1 MALLAAD
8 DPSYAALLERA
19 DCTLAELQD
28 QWFRFLESDNQHRRV
43 DEWRTWWQDAG
54 VPLPDQRSDVSRT
67 YLMTWNPGREKDSPD
82 HPPPEALQD
91 IATHGSAIL
100 PWRISNLH
108 NVFVGERVFLHRQ
121 GHEPKGLVGA
131 GRIAGPVEVIA
142 TSKSKAPGH
151 QVPVRWTQLFT
162 EPIVLL
168 KSLED
173 TGDKISEWK
182 AQKSGNV
189 LSAINAQVAEAFWK
203 LAEVARSSPDASTAF
218 HKNVVQIRFNAW
230 HYIETNLWAS
240 LVDQILTGLDSWLRK
255 EASGQGGKVIEDVFG
270 RLETP
275 RRLLLESVSELV
287 GAREQEQTAK
297 QDLETA
303 NQNLVAAR
311 KDLEAAGG
319 LSASDALRAVL
330 DSDEGARKKI
340 AEAAESLGIPD
351 LEASGRQ
358 LSELVEQARE
368 DGNRLRLIS
377 GSIARRLGQPL
388 WLLAAI
394 LLLVLAPLGMSI
406 LGELGDDGPIMTR
419 IDLLLAACRSG
430 IAQLAAAF
438 AAAGVWLGAATGVA
452 RKAIDKLQ
460 KYDRALEK
468 KLEEKLTEFK
478 VDVGAQAANVDEKAA
493 VAERAREGFDS
504 ASAAVQRAA
513 EQHEVNARERL
524 FRFIRGKVASGEYA
538 KELSLVSTLRKDFEQ
553 LTDMM
558 VAAKPSKTR
567 EVDREEDRR
576 QWEAQLGEL
585 DLDGLTQKGLLKPE
599 ERKQLERNPW
609 HDADSTAPH
618 FERVVLY
625 VDDLDRCPPEKVV
638 DVLQAIHLLLYF
650 PLFVVIVA
658 VDSRWVSNALI
669 DRYPGLLGYQG
680 EGQGH
685 ASPTEDGSRD
695 AASPRDYLEK
705 IFQVPYWV
713 RPVEETAS
721 RHMVKSL
728 VGGWPQDDATPPPLP
743 AAPGGSGAA
752 GDDKPADPVGGGD
765 DEEKTVEVGWID
777 PNPRSLELTVPEK
790 KFLSQMAPYVN
801 PSPRTLRRFVI
812 VYRVLRSGLKEND
825 LHQVTRESGDPA
837 LHRALIAQLAMV
849 SGAPHL
855 CEQYFVALRNLAQ
868 EADPVT
874 QLATD
879 FKNEWGSRGPSEE
892 VEAIAGALR
901 ALVQSGNDS
910 WAMIELLRDH
920 ADTVKR
926 YSFGGEPLINARS
939 GSVPPEPRSP

>member
-182 AQKSGNV
+182 AQKRGNV
-189 LSAINAQVAEAFWK
+189 LSAINAPVAEAFWK

-270 RLETP
+270 RLEAP

-351 LEASGRQ
+351 LVASGRQ

-368 DGNRLRLIS
+368 DGNRLSLIS
-377 GSIARRLGQPL
+377 DSIARRLGQPL

-394 LLLVLAPLGMSI
+394 
-406 LGELGDDGPIMTR
+406 
-419 IDLLLAACRSG
+419 
-430 IAQLAAAF
+430 
-438 AAAGVWLGAATGVA
+438 
-452 RKAIDKLQ
+452 
-460 KYDRALEK
+460 
-468 KLEEKLTEFK
+468 
-478 VDVGAQAANVDEKAA
+478 
-493 VAERAREGFDS
+493 
-504 ASAAVQRAA
+504 
-513 EQHEVNARERL
+513 
-524 FRFIRGKVASGEYA
+524 
-538 KELSLVSTLRKDFEQ
+538 
-553 LTDMM
+553 
-558 VAAKPSKTR
+558 
-567 EVDREEDRR
+567 
-576 QWEAQLGEL
+576 
-585 DLDGLTQKGLLKPE
+585 
-599 ERKQLERNPW
+599 
-609 HDADSTAPH
+609 
-618 FERVVLY
+618 
-625 VDDLDRCPPEKVV
+625 
-638 DVLQAIHLLLYF
+638 LLLYF

-695 AASPRDYLEK
+695 DASPRDYLEK

-801 PSPRTLRRFVI
+801 PSPRTLRRFVN